1 MDATTLEGFDHRNEP
16 ADSVSTVGAHVDPH
30 DTNRLLEGRSNVHD
44 PSSTVPGVLTPLGDS
59 PGNMRPSVIR
69 PKQSSTAALPIYT
82 AQSSCSSNGSVS
94 ESVAPSAPSVPPK
107 VGTRFS
113 TESARVLRQWLDTHK
128 DHPFPNR
135 EDNEML
141 QRFTGLSKVQIKT
154 WFANAR
160 RRRRLP
166 DSSSSSVWRSPGDGT
181 RTPMRPATPIP
192 ISHRGR
198 EARDMSPMERWVD
211 SPPEDEPALARDIAR
226 AMASRNPT
234 FLHRGEFDGS
244 GDSSFDDASAPP
256 ANDDTSAG
264 SRSSSMNRSGSSHSS
279 AGFNTKAIRGR
290 RRSRR
295 GRPGRDAVKTS
306 LFLPDGRFQ
315 CTFCTETFRTKYD
328 WSRHEKSLHVPI
340 ERWLCSPRGPIEVNP
355 STGEPCCVYCGRTE
369 PTSEHVATHNPDTC
383 QQKTFNRKDHLKQ
396 HLRLVHDVE
405 GVAWVIEAWKAPSLK
420 IRSRCGFC
428 DITLETWR
436 DREHHLADHF
446 KLGHTMANWSGDWGF
461 EEHILTTVESF
472 MPPYV
477 IDYDRKSPFPF
488 MASGRAP
495 SSPRSA
501 YELISLELAF
511 FLHRHFDQRKDL
523 PSNHDLRLQ
532 ACRVIFASEAL
543 TGSLGCQGLG
553 AMSWLRDLITFDDEV
568 AKQARFGPLLSQA
581 ESRLAILRIN
591 GKSTLFE
598 SCPLEESLTDFF
610 QRSWRERALVPEDS
624 DLQAEAYRI
633 IVMAEEQ
640 METKTPDF
648 VTNWFA
654 KMVTTS
660 TDWIGSFKHRNNVPM
675 AELHTS
681 QSLPSI
687 SQSAPMNMNW
697 TPVQGHSDPTIG
709 ARLLM
714 SNLGGVEPDL
724 GAQNNY
730 ASLQIANV
738 GAMASDFPMAS
749 NAGRNDVQD
758 MACPTSDMQH
768 SILDF
773 GFYVLNDANYH
784 RWFDVELKRW
794 ATATM
799 SPENPAGHGHIPS
812 DGEIQHQARLLLYED
827 GDPWNITAADNPEWL
842 DRFKRDI
849 GIVPVKTLHGRDQ
862 I

>member
-1 MDATTLEGFDHRNEP
+1 MDTTTLGGVDHRNEP
-16 ADSVSTVGAHVDPH
+16 ADSVSTVGAYVYPH
-30 DTNRLLEGRSNVHD
+30 DTNLSLEGRSNVHD
-44 PSSTVPGVLTPLGDS
+44 PSSTDPGVLTSLGDS
-59 PGNMRPSVIR
+59 LGNMRPAVIR
-69 PKQSSTAALPIYT
+69 PKQDSTAASSTYT
-82 AQSSCSSNGSVS
+82 ARSSCSSNGSVS
-94 ESVAPSAPSVPPK
+94 ESVAPSAPSMPPK

-166 DSSSSSVWRSPGDGT
+166 ESSSSSVWRSPGD
-181 RTPMRPATPIP
+181 
-192 ISHRGR
+192 
-198 EARDMSPMERWVD
+198 ARDMSPMERWVD

-226 AMASRNPT
+226 AMASRNQT
-234 FLHRGEFDGS
+234 FLRRGEFDGS

-256 ANDDTSAG
+256 AHDDTSAG

-279 AGFNTKAIRGR
+279 ASFNTKAIRGR

-295 GRPGRDAVKTS
+295 RRPGRDAVKTS
-306 LFLPDGRFQ
+306 LFLPD
-315 CTFCTETFRTKYD
+315 
-328 WSRHEKSLHVPI
+328 
-340 ERWLCSPRGPIEVNP
+340 
-355 STGEPCCVYCGRTE
+355 
-369 PTSEHVATHNPDTC
+369 
-383 QQKTFNRKDHLKQ
+383 
-396 HLRLVHDVE
+396 
-405 GVAWVIEAWKAPSLK
+405 
-420 IRSRCGFC
+420 
-428 DITLETWR
+428 ETWR

-461 EEHILTTVESF
+461 EKHILATVESY

-543 TGSLGCQGLG
+543 TASLGCQGLE
-553 AMSWLRDLITFDDEV
+553 ATSWLRDLITFDDEV

-598 SCPLEESLTDFF
+598 SCPLEEQLTDFV
-610 QRSWRERALVPEDS
+610 QRSWRTQALVPEDS

-633 IVMAEEQ
+633 IAMAEEQ

-660 TDWIGSFKHRNNVPM
+660 TDWIGSFKHRNKVPM
-675 AELHTS
+675 ATLHTS
-681 QSLPSI
+681 QPLPSAT
-687 SQSAPMNMNW
+687 SQSAPMDVNW
-697 TPVQGHSDPTIG
+697 APVQGQTDPTTGIRPLMINLDG
-709 ARLLM
+709 AEP
-714 SNLGGVEPDL
+714 NLGT
-724 GAQNNY
+724 QNHDE
-730 ASLQIANV
+730 SLQIPNI
-738 GAMASDFPMAS
+738 GAMVSNYPMAS
-749 NAGRNDVQD
+749 NASHSDVQD
-758 MACPTSDMQH
+758 MNCPTSDMQH

-799 SPENPAGHGHIPS
+799 SPENPAGHIPS

-849 GIVPVKTLHGRDQ
+849 GIVPLKTSVEHDGV
-862 I
+862 

>member
-1 MDATTLEGFDHRNEP
+1 MDATTLGGVDHRNEP
-16 ADSVSTVGAHVDPH
+16 TDSVSTVGAHVYPH
-30 DTNRLLEGRSNVHD
+30 DTNLSLEGRSNVHD
-44 PSSTVPGVLTPLGDS
+44 PSSTVPEVLTSLGDG

-69 PKQSSTAALPIYT
+69 PKQDSTAASSIYT
-82 AQSSCSSNGSVS
+82 ARSSCSSNGSVS

-166 DSSSSSVWRSPGDGT
+166 ESSSSSVWRSPGGGT
-181 RTPMRPATPIP
+181 RIPQRPATPIP
-192 ISHRGR
+192 TPHGGR
-198 EARDMSPMERWVD
+198 AARDMSPMERWVD

-226 AMASRNPT
+226 AVASRNQA
-234 FLHRGEFDGS
+234 FLHRGNFDGS

-279 AGFNTKAIRGR
+279 ASFNKKAIRGR

-340 ERWLCSPRGPIEVNP
+340 ERWLCSPRGPIEANP
-355 STGEPCCVYCGRTE
+355 STGEPCCVYCGRPE
-369 PTSEHVATHNPDTC
+369 PTSEHLATHNPDTC
-383 QQKTFNRKDHLKQ
+383 QQKAFNRKDHLKQ

-428 DITLETWR
+428 DITLETWP

-461 EEHILTTVESF
+461 EEHILTTVESY

-543 TGSLGCQGLG
+543 TGSLGCQGLE
-553 AMSWLRDLITFDDEV
+553 ATSWLRDLITFDDEV

-598 SCPLEESLTDFF
+598 SCPLEEQLMDFV
-610 QRSWRERALVPEDS
+610 QRSWEARALVPEDS
-624 DLQAEAYRI
+624 DLQAEA
-633 IVMAEEQ
+633 
-640 METKTPDF
+640 
-648 VTNWFA
+648 
-654 KMVTTS
+654 
-660 TDWIGSFKHRNNVPM
+660 
-675 AELHTS
+675 
-681 QSLPSI
+681 
-687 SQSAPMNMNW
+687 
-697 TPVQGHSDPTIG
+697 
-709 ARLLM
+709 
-714 SNLGGVEPDL
+714 
-724 GAQNNY
+724 
-730 ASLQIANV
+730 
-738 GAMASDFPMAS
+738 
-749 NAGRNDVQD
+749 
-758 MACPTSDMQH
+758 
-768 SILDF
+768 
-773 GFYVLNDANYH
+773 
-784 RWFDVELKRW
+784 
-794 ATATM
+794 
-799 SPENPAGHGHIPS
+799 
-812 DGEIQHQARLLLYED
+812 
-827 GDPWNITAADNPEWL
+827 
-842 DRFKRDI
+842 
-849 GIVPVKTLHGRDQ
+849 
-862 I
+862 